1 MKIITGLLLCLLL
14 FSCRSSKE
22 LTKETSREIR
32 NDTSAYKETI
42 KLDTLKAPKQTATL
56 AIPFHVLRDSLWND
70 FEATSG
76 RAKVKV
82 RLLHDTLYAGAEC
95 DSLEKVIASKDKEL
109 FQYRNQQTE
118 QQTNSK
124 QVIIQLP
131 LWLRLALIGGLVLL
145 VLLAVIQIYNL
156 FNPTSWAGKIT
167 SIIQKMK
174 E

>member
-1 MKIITGLLLCLLL
+1 VKIITGLLLCVLL
-14 FSCRSSKE
+14 FSCHSTRE

-32 NDTSAYKETI
+32 SDTSAYKETI
-42 KLDTLKAPKQTATL
+42 KLDTLKAPKETATL
-56 AIPFHVLRDSLWND
+56 AIPFHVLRDTLWSD
-70 FEATSG
+70 FETTSG

-95 DSLEKVIASKDKEL
+95 DSLEKVIATKDKEL
-109 FQYRNQQTE
+109 YQFRHEQTE
-118 QQTNSK
+118 QQTTSK

-131 LWLRLALIGGLVLL
+131 LWFRLALIGGLVLL
-145 VLLAVIQIYNL
+145 VLLIAIHIYNL
-156 FNPTSWAGKIT
+156 FNPTSWAGKIS